1 MAGEIIKLCI
11 DSDFPKG
18 LYEYQLPPVPPERE
32 IWYHDIKKADQYWK
46 TNAVSDKFK
55 WLTKDGN
62 LRNVKQM
69 AERERREYI
78 DYWRDKWEN
87 GLWIMING
95 EPTWL
100 SGLHVDHLVFNKFK
114 GGFFN
119 YDDSQRLRF
128 YFRDLTN
135 KDNLCD
141 GRCWVKGR
149 RVGLTMEEV
158 SEAIRVML
166 SGFSNHVGGQSD
178 THPKAK
184 STIMSKIIDTYV
196 KRVDWMREI
205 YYSSNGKIPRSEL
218 ELISSTKSYD
228 DDDFPLGSKARV
240 FSTTAKAADGEEFML
255 YIMDEFSKWFEC
267 SPLEAYEINI
277 HTIVNPGKRG
287 KMDVLST
294 TGDSEH
300 AEKSAREWH
309 QIIADSNPL
318 VRNKN
323 GKTNSGLYY
332 YFVSYVN
339 SFELWEK
346 YPQIKDIYGK
356 VNVEM
361 AEEIIW
367 TEVNKYAK
375 DSKNYIYTLYK
386 MPTRM
391 RHALLTAT
399 NQGYFSKLRTTA
411 RLDELRG
418 MPYDRKPYVI
428 GSLEYN
434 RNGEVY
440 FESNEEK
447 MVRCERDGIK
457 YEPGYWM
464 IAVQPYFSIDRGI
477 NLANRYRVLDG
488 TCFPPLNPEGA
499 IGFDP
504 IRYRKEDT
512 TSANLSEASIT
523 VEKKFDYFG
532 TGGENQMCAL
542 WVHRPDD
549 PRDANREC
557 IKAAKFWGYP
567 VMYER
572 VMDAVKEDFE
582 VAKMVPFLLKSEK
595 DGLVG
600 MVIDSAGKT
609 VKNALDWMVTKYAP
623 PKSTDDVDR
632 IATMPFE
639 KVLQEM
645 DSFDI
650 KNTTKY
656 NIFMSMVELEHGL
669 KQIKYTTVS
678 EKGTANK
685 MKVINEIFPKR
696 N

>member
-1 MAGEIIKLCI
+1 MAKGEIIKLLV

-18 LYEYQLPPVPPERE
+18 LYEYQLPPVPPDRE
-32 IWYHDIKKADQYWK
+32 IWYHDVKKSEQYWK
-46 TNAVSDKFK
+46 TPHAKDFK
-55 WLTKDGN
+55 WLDKNGN
-62 LRNVKQM
+62 IRNVKHM
-69 AERERREYI
+69 TERDRRTYI

-95 EPTWL
+95 RPTYL
-100 SGLHVDHLVFNKFK
+100 TGEHIDHLVFNKFK

-119 YDDSQRLRF
+119 YDEAQKERF

-141 GRCWVKGR
+141 GRCWIKGR

-158 SEAIRVML
+158 TASIRTML
-166 SGFSNHVGGQSD
+166 NGFSYHVGGQSD

-196 KRVDWMREI
+196 KRVNWMREV
-205 YYSSNGKIPRSEL
+205 YYSSNGKIPRTEL
-218 ELISSTKSYD
+218 ELVTSTKSD
-228 DDDFPLGSKARV
+228 DDDYPLGSKARV
-240 FSTTAKAADGEEFML
+240 FPTTAKAADGEEFML
-255 YIMDEFSKWFEC
+255 FIMDEFSKWFEC
-267 SPLEAYEINI
+267 SPLEAYDINI
-277 HTIVNPGKRG
+277 HTIVNPGRRG

-309 QIIADSNPL
+309 QLISDSNPL

-332 YFVSYVN
+332 YFVSYVY

-346 YPQIKDIYGK
+346 YPQIKDKYGR
-356 VNVEM
+356 VNIEM

-367 TEVNKYAK
+367 EEINKYPK

-399 NQGYFSKLRTTA
+399 NQGYFSKLRTSL
-411 RLDELRG
+411 RLEQLRE
-418 MPYDRKPYVI
+418 MPFDRKPYVV
-428 GSLEYN
+428 GSLEYD
-434 RNGEVY
+434 RQGYVY
-440 FESNEEK
+440 FESNQER
-447 MVRCERDGIK
+447 MARCERDGSK
-457 YEPGYWM
+457 YEAGHWM
-464 IAVQPYFSIDRGI
+464 IAVQPFFSVEKKI
-477 NLANRYRVLDG
+477 NLANRYRNIDG
-488 TCFPPLNPEGA
+488 VFFPPLNPEGA

-512 TSANLSEASIT
+512 TSANLSEAAII
-523 VEKKFDYFG
+523 VEKKLDYYG
-532 TGGENQMCAL
+532 AGDSNQLCAI
-542 WVHRPDD
+542 WVARPDD

-557 IKAAKFWGYP
+557 IKAAKFWGFP

-582 VAKMVPFLLKSEK
+582 EANCIPFLLKSEK
-595 DGLVG
+595 DGIVG
-600 MVIDSAGKT
+600 MVIDSGGKT
-609 VKNALDWMVTKYAP
+609 VKNGLDSMVTKYGP
-623 PKSTDDVDR
+623 PKTPEDTDR

-639 KVLQEM
+639 KVLQEF
-645 DSFDI
+645 DSFDL
-650 KNTTKY
+650 KNTTKF
-656 NIFMSMVELEHGL
+656 NIFMAMIELEYGL
-669 KQIKYTTVS
+669 RQIKYTTVDDS
-678 EKGTANK
+678 YSVSK